1 MDLTHHQAEDKPFLL
16 LQTTD
21 PFKISKD
28 ACRRVSLAMK
38 QREQKT
44 SGSRFCMKQTDF
56 LMAQKL
62 TMAKEDTGT
71 DFLTSQ
77 KLTMAEDTGTDF
89 LTPQKDNKKIAHPT
103 RKTL

>member
-1 MDLTHHQAEDKPFLL
+1 
-16 LQTTD
+16 
-21 PFKISKD
+21 
-28 ACRRVSLAMK
+28 
-38 QREQKT
+38 
-44 SGSRFCMKQTDF
+44 
-56 LMAQKL
+56 
-62 TMAKEDTGT
+62 MAKEDTGT